1 MDLYTY
7 GRITQQTRIDADMK
21 TVTICG
27 SMRFEE
33 EMKRI
38 AFALEANRG
47 YNVLQCVYNV
57 EKRNLTQNE
66 IANLEEAHFRKI
78 ELSDA
83 IYVVDIGGYIGNQV
97 KKEIAYAK
105 EHGKE
110 IIYYSKAGETK

>member
-1 MDLYTY
+1 
-7 GRITQQTRIDADMK
+7 MK

-38 AFALEANRG
+38 AFALEANWS

-83 IYVVDIGGYIGNQV
+83 IYVVDIGGYIGSQV

-105 EHGKE
+105 ERGKE
-110 IIYYSKAGETK
+110 IIYYSKVGETK